1 MTQLALSNVG
11 VEFGPTPLF
20 SGLTLTVTRG
30 QRWGIIGRNGS
41 GKTTLLRLIT
51 GEAEP
56 TSGTIARAT
65 GLRWSV
71 MEQHREFGG
80 AATVWEAAAGAFT
93 ELRALERS
101 LADQA
106 TAMAEAGERCTPQM
120 LARYDRDLDRFE
132 REGGYTL
139 TARIDAVLDGLG
151 FDPDA
156 ARLQAL
162 DTLSG
167 GERGRLGLAQ
177 QLVEPAEILLLDEPT
192 NHLDIETTRWL
203 EDYLRR
209 LDETVLVISHDRAFL
224 QAAVDHVFHLEAGT
238 GIAYTGDY
246 ETFLRQRAER
256 RLAQQRVF
264 AKQSR
269 SIAAEEDFIRRNIA
283 GQNSAQAKGRR
294 RRLERVSRLSPPP
307 GEDGA
312 MALRLTPDGRGG
324 DQVVVA
330 ERLGLSV
337 AGRRLL
343 GGFSAR
349 VERSEV
355 LGIVGPNGAG
365 KSTLLRTLVG
375 ERAPDEGSVRVPESV
390 TIAHYRQDLAQV
402 PADDTLYDIIAS
414 LRPSWGRGPIQGHLG
429 RFGFSGDS
437 VLRNA
442 GTLSGGER
450 ARVALAMMMLSGAN
464 LLVFDEPTNHLD
476 VESIEALED
485 AIEEYA
491 GTVILVSHDRALLR
505 TLTTRT
511 WILHDGRITDFPG
524 GFAEWETVSA
534 ERAHAAAVEAAESEA
549 LRRVKERKQT
559 RRPEDERRRGEESA
573 RRSKER
579 AVAAAELEVAE
590 WEGRVAG
597 LRAGLEDPDLYLTAE
612 GAIQAGALG
621 RELEE
626 AKAELD
632 RAFARWE
639 TATRQAEERG
649 TSHRS

>member
-1 MTQLALSNVG
+1 MTQLSLSAVA
-11 VEFGPTPLF
+11 VEFGATPLF

-41 GKTTLLRLIT
+41 GKTTLFRLIT
-51 GEAEP
+51 GDAEP
-56 TSGTIARAT
+56 TSGTIARAS

-80 AATVWEAAAGAFT
+80 AATVWEAAAVAFG
-93 ELRALERS
+93 ELRELEHS
-101 LADQA
+101 LGEQSA
-106 TAMAEAGERCTPQM
+106 AMAEAGEMCTPQM
-120 LARYDRDLDRFE
+120 LARYDRDLERFE

-156 ARLQAL
+156 ARSRPL

-177 QLVEPAEILLLDEPT
+177 QLVEPADILLLDEPT
-192 NHLDIETTRWL
+192 NHLDLETTRWL
-203 EDYLRR
+203 EDYLLR

-224 QAAVDHVFHLEAGT
+224 QAVVDHVFHLDAGT
-238 GIAYTGDY
+238 GVSYSGDY
-246 ETFLRQRAER
+246 DSFLRQRAER
-256 RLAQQRVF
+256 RLAQQRGF
-264 AKQSR
+264 AKQAR
-269 SIAAEEDFIRRNIA
+269 TIAAEEDYIRRNIA

-294 RRLERVSRLSPPP
+294 RRLERVGRLSPPP

-312 MALRLTPDGRGG
+312 MALRLTAEERGG

-330 ERLGLSV
+330 DKVGLLV
-337 AGRRLL
+337 GGRRLL
-343 GGFSAR
+343 GRFSAR
-349 VERSEV
+349 VERGDV

-365 KSTLLRTLVG
+365 KSTLLSVFVG
-375 ERAPDEGSVRVPESV
+375 DRPPDEGTVRVPDSV

-402 PADDTLYDIIAS
+402 PADQTLYDIINS
-414 LRPSWGRGPIQGHLG
+414 LRPSWGRGPVQGHLG
-429 RFGFSGDS
+429 RFGFTGDA
-437 VLRNA
+437 VLREA

-450 ARVALAMMMLSGAN
+450 ARVALAMTMLSGAN
-464 LLVFDEPTNHLD
+464 LLIFDEPTNHLD

-485 AIEEYA
+485 AIEEYG

-505 TLTTRT
+505 GLTTRT

-534 ERAHAAAVEAAESEA
+534 ERAHAAAVAASESEA

-559 RRPEDERRRGEESA
+559 RRPDDMRRRDEESA
-573 RRSKER
+573 HRAAER

-590 WEGRVAG
+590 WEGRVAA
-597 LRAGLEDPDLYLTAE
+597 LRGRLEDPDLYLTNE
-612 GAIQAGALG
+612 GAARAGAIG
-621 RELEE
+621 RELEI

-632 RAFARWE
+632 RVFARWE
-639 TATRQAEERG
+639 EATR
-649 TSHRS
+649 RSE

>member
-1 MTQLALSNVG
+1 MTQLSLSAVA
-11 VEFGPTPLF
+11 VEFGASPLF

-41 GKTTLLRLIT
+41 GKTTLFRLIT
-51 GEAEP
+51 GDAEP
-56 TSGTIARAT
+56 TSGTIARVA

-80 AATVWEAAAGAFT
+80 ASTVWEAAAVAFG

-101 LADQA
+101 LTEQSA
-106 TAMAEAGERCTPQM
+106 AMAEAGERCTPQM
-120 LARYDRDLDRFE
+120 LARYDRDLERFE

-156 ARLQAL
+156 ARSRPL
-162 DTLSG
+162 DSLSG

-177 QLVEPAEILLLDEPT
+177 QLVEPADVLLLDEPT
-192 NHLDIETTRWL
+192 NHLDLETTRWL
-203 EDYLRR
+203 EDYLLR

-224 QAAVDHVFHLEAGT
+224 QAVVDHVFHLEAGT
-238 GIAYTGDY
+238 GVSYSGDY
-246 ETFLRQRAER
+246 ESFLRQRAER
-256 RLAQQRVF
+256 RLAQQRGFV
-264 AKQSR
+264 KQAR
-269 SIAAEEDFIRRNIA
+269 TIAAEEDYIRRNIA

-294 RRLERVSRLSPPP
+294 RRLDRVGRLSPPP
-307 GEDGA
+307 GAEGA
-312 MALRLTPDGRGG
+312 MALRLTAEERGG

-330 ERLGLSV
+330 DRVGLLV
-337 AGRRLL
+337 GGRRLL

-349 VERSEV
+349 VERGDV
-355 LGIVGPNGAG
+355 LGLVGPNGAG
-365 KSTLLRTLVG
+365 KSTLLSVFVG
-375 ERAPDEGSVRVPESV
+375 DRAPDEGTVRVPDSV

-402 PADDTLYDIIAS
+402 PADQTLYDIINS
-414 LRPSWGRGPIQGHLG
+414 LRPSWGRGPVQGHLG
-429 RFGFSGDS
+429 RFGFTGDA
-437 VLRNA
+437 VLREA

-485 AIEEYA
+485 AIEEYG

-505 TLTTRT
+505 GLTTRT
-511 WILHDGRITDFPG
+511 WILHDTRITDFPG
-524 GFAEWETVSA
+524 GFTEWETVSA
-534 ERAHAAAVEAAESEA
+534 ERAHAAAVAAAESEA

-559 RRPEDERRRGEESA
+559 RRPEDTRRREEESA
-573 RRSKER
+573 RRSAER

-590 WEGRVAG
+590 WEGRVAV
-597 LRAGLEDPDLYLTAE
+597 LRGQLEDPDLYLTNE
-612 GAIQAGALG
+612 GAARAGAIG
-621 RELEE
+621 RELEA
-626 AKAELD
+626 AKAQLD

-639 TATRQAEERG
+639 AATR
-649 TSHRS
+649 RSE